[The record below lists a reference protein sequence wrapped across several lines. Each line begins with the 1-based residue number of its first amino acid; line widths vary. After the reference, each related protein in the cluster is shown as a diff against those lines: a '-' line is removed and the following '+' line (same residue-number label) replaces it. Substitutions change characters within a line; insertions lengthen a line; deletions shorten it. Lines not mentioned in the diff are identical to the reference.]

1 MFLRSARIEK
11 IGDKIIFIILWII
24 FFPVQTLKADYVYTV
39 SNKKYRVIDLV
50 RGKYRSGLIYERK

>member
-39 SNKKYRVIDLV
+39 SNKKYHVIDLV